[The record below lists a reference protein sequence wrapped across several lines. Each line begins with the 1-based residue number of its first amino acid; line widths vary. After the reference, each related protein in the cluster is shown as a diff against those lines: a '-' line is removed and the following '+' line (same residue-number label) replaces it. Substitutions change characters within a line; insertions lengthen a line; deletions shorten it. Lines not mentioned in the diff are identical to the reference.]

1 MKRILSVIA
10 CALALS
16 ACASL
21 QPAPPPTPAPSP
33 KPQAVP
39 AWILEPGPNLTK
51 LLDALISPFETES
64 TEQAPSLPPAK
75 TN

>member
-1 MKRILSVIA
+1 MKRIAFVIGLM
-10 CALALS
+10 LALS

-21 QPAPPPTPAPSP
+21 EPAPALTPAPKRP
-33 KPQAVP
+33 PVP
-39 AWILEPGPNLTK
+39 AWILEPGPNLIQ
-51 LLDALISPFETES
+51 LLDALISPYATES

>member
-1 MKRILSVIA
+1 MKRIVFATALI
-10 CALALS
+10 LALS

-21 QPAPPPTPAPSP
+21 EPAPASQVQPKRPP
-33 KPQAVP
+33 VP
-39 AWILEPGPNLTK
+39 AWILEPGPNLIQ
-51 LLDALISPFETES
+51 LLDALISPYEKES